1 MQVSI
6 DNQLLEV
13 LQFCYT
19 TNMTKNQQKALTKE
33 KHASIEEEPQYS
45 IEQITHPL
53 KKLFLEHF
61 YATDGN
67 VTATTKAIRVHRR
80 SFYEWMN
87 TDPAFKYLVNE
98 QRQQLLDE
106 IDALCRSQ
114 AKKERSVTERIF
126 WLKTH
131 HPDYQQKDTL
141 AFRDSAGNQ
150 FVMTRGG

>member
-1 MQVSI
+1 MPQVTEKLLQKTNHAKEPKEIQKEEDEPLYSI
-6 DNQLLEV
+6 D
-13 LQFCYT
+13 
-19 TNMTKNQQKALTKE
+19 
-33 KHASIEEEPQYS
+33 
-45 IEQITHPL
+45 QITHPK

-67 VTATTKAIRVHRR
+67 VTQTTKAVKIHRR
-80 SFYEWMN
+80 SFHHWMT
-87 TDPAFKYLVNE
+87 TDPCFKHLIQE
-98 QRQQLLDE
+98 QRQQLLDD

-114 AKKERSVTERIF
+114 AKKPHGVTERIF

-141 AFRDSAGNQ
+141 AFRDSLGNQ